1 MDTQYLF
8 FVVIL
13 ITALLIAMQRTEAG
27 RRKFVLFL
35 LVIIGLLLRYNAFLK
50 NLHTETILGIVIGV
64 VISGLFWIFIGR
76 YNPVGTSEDIK
87 VMGLDD

>member
-27 RRKFVLFL
+27 RRKFVLLL

-50 NLHTETILGIVIGV
+50 DLHTETALGIVIGA
-64 VISGLFWIFIGR
+64 VISGLFWMFIGR

>member
-27 RRKFVLFL
+27 RRKFVLLL
-35 LVIIGLLLRYNAFLK
+35 LVIVGLLLRHNAFLK
-50 NLHTETILGIVIGV
+50 DLHTETALGMGIGA
-64 VISGLFWIFIGR
+64 VISWLFWMFIGR
-76 YNPVGTSEDIK
+76 YNPVGSSDDIK